1 MKFWYPLYLAPCLA
15 YGKCSPWLFYLMLH
29 CEGGRGLDRV
39 SNEEARSPGFVLSL
53 ELILAITQHL
63 ETLTSRELGE
73 RQNTL
78 WWVSVGTVKS
88 VS

>member
-29 CEGGRGLDRV
+29 CEGGQGLDRV
-39 SNEEARSPGFVLSL
+39 SNEEARSPGFVLLL

>member
-1 MKFWYPLYLAPCLA
+1 MH
-15 YGKCSPWLFYLMLH
+15 H
-29 CEGGRGLDRV
+29 CEGGRGLNRV
-39 SNEEARSPGFVLSL
+39 SNEEARSPGFVLL
-53 ELILAITQHL
+53 LDLILVITQHL

-78 WWVSVGTVKS
+78 WWVCVGTVKS

>member
-1 MKFWYPLYLAPCLA
+1 MH
-15 YGKCSPWLFYLMLH
+15 H

-39 SNEEARSPGFVLSL
+39 NNEEASSPGFVLLL

-63 ETLTSRELGE
+63 ETLTSREVGE

-78 WWVSVGTVKS
+78 RWVWVGTIKS